1 MEVKN
6 ACLSAVVLGQP
17 GEAQQRRTKITGK
30 LFWSVEITSRGAEIE
45 KRRGKKDA
53 ENRSYIVVIDQNLEI
68 LLMFKDEATFFEA
81 EPQPFTSL
89 SRQLSLAKDGRMGK
103 VRKVRKWKVETE
115 GKDDD
120 NGRGPTLTA
129 TKLPLLLSPVKD
141 EDDYLDALAT
151 AAAEDEQGASTELT
165 TAQ

>member
-1 MEVKN
+1 M
-6 ACLSAVVLGQP
+6 
-17 GEAQQRRTKITGK
+17 
-30 LFWSVEITSRGAEIE
+30 EITSRGAEIE

>member
-1 MEVKN
+1 MRNQIINEAEAEKANQEKLNRGGQKLLESCFGVWRSPLEV
-6 ACLSAVVLGQP
+6 L
-17 GEAQQRRTKITGK
+17 K
-30 LFWSVEITSRGAEIE
+30 LKRG
-45 KRRGKKDA
+45 G
-53 ENRSYIVVIDQNLEI
+53 
-68 LLMFKDEATFFEA
+68 DEATFFEA

>member
-17 GEAQQRRTKITGK
+17 GEAQYRQTKITGK

-45 KRRGKKDA
+45 RRRGKKDA

-103 VRKVRKWKVETE
+103 
-115 GKDDD
+115 
-120 NGRGPTLTA
+120 
-129 TKLPLLLSPVKD
+129 LPLLLSPVKD
-141 EDDYLDALAT
+141 DYLDVLAT
-151 AAAEDEQGASTELT
+151 AAAQDEQGASIELT

>member
-1 MEVKN
+1 MHKDCEAHKSHN
-6 ACLSAVVLGQP
+6 IYREKANQEKLNRGGQ
-17 GEAQQRRTKITGK
+17 K
-30 LFWSVEITSRGAEIE
+30 LLESCFGAW
-45 KRRGKKDA
+45 
-53 ENRSYIVVIDQNLEI
+53 RSPLE
-68 LLMFKDEATFFEA
+68 DEATFFEA

-141 EDDYLDALAT
+141 EDD
-151 AAAEDEQGASTELT
+151 
-165 TAQ
+165 

>member
-1 MEVKN
+1 MHKDCEAHKSHNIYREKANQEKLNRGGQKLLESCFGAWRSPLEV
-6 ACLSAVVLGQP
+6 L
-17 GEAQQRRTKITGK
+17 K
-30 LFWSVEITSRGAEIE
+30 LKRG
-45 KRRGKKDA
+45 G
-53 ENRSYIVVIDQNLEI
+53 
-68 LLMFKDEATFFEA
+68 DEATFFEA

-151 AAAEDEQGASTELT
+151 AAAEDEQGASTELA